1 MIRAVIA
8 DTWRQSRQQVVFI
21 VMLVVMLV
29 VLIGGIALPRPIV
42 NANGVTE
49 FGTIMSERP
58 VSLFADRWTAAY
70 ANTLMKGDEASR
82 NAARTAAVFDQKLT
96 PAERQTRL
104 RTMQQEERRARDEA
118 VSQATDVPPYRRAV
132 EYYVFLVVGA
142 MFKITMLLF
151 IAACA
156 GYFPAMLGTGAVDIV
171 LSKPL
176 SRLQI
181 YSARYLGGIVLYTAA
196 ITAFC
201 ALLFIG
207 VGLRTGIY
215 HYRIFYSIPLLIFT
229 AMLLYSLLAL
239 IGTAGRSA
247 TWAMV
252 VGYLLYVVVDFF
264 VGLLFT
270 GQSALEAMGW
280 ESVATVIQ
288 VLRNVLPNFGLLN
301 DMALNSLLNMPL
313 FDFAPFAVALIWLFG
328 TFGLGYWIFK
338 QRDY

>member
-1 MIRAVIA
+1 MIRAVIG

-42 NANGVTE
+42 HPDGVNE

-58 VSLFADRWTAAY
+58 VNFFADRWTQTY
-70 ANTLMKGDEASR
+70 ANTLMKGDENSR
-82 NAARTAAVFDQKLT
+82 NAARTAVFSDRNLT
-96 PAERQTRL
+96 PAERQTRWQNL
-104 RTMQQEERRARDEA
+104 QQEEQRARNEA
-118 VSQATDVPPYRRAV
+118 VSKATDIPQYRRAV

-181 YSARYLGGIVLYTAA
+181 YFARYLGGVALYTAA

-207 VGLRTGIY
+207 IGLRTGVF
-215 HYRIFYSIPLLIFT
+215 HYRIFYGIPLLVFT

-264 VGLLFT
+264 VGLLFRT
-270 GQSALEAMGW
+270 QPLLEGMGW
-280 ESVATVIQ
+280 DSVATVIQ
-288 VLRNVLPNFGLLN
+288 VLRNVLPNFSLLN
-301 DMALNSLLNMPL
+301 DMALNSLLNVPV
-313 FDFAPFAVALIWLFG
+313 FEFAPFAVALVWLFG
-328 TFGLGYWIFK
+328 CFGLGYWIFK
-338 QRDY
+338 ERDY